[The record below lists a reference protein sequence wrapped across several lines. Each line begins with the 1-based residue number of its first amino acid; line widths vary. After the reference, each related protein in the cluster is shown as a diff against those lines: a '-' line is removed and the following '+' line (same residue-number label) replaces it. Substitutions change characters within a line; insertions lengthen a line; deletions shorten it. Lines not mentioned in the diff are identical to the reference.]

1 MDFISLDLKVED
13 LWEDHQLLLKKIKN
27 EQFLQELL
35 IKENFLYVI
44 GQQDQLI
51 KLVVKIKQL
60 LVIGIKK
67 EVIDQL

>member
-13 LWEDHQLLLKKIKN
+13 LWEDHQLVLKKIKN

-35 IKENFLYVI
+35 IRENFLYVI

>member
-13 LWEDHQLLLKKIKN
+13 QWEDHQLLLKKIKS

>member
-13 LWEDHQLLLKKIKN
+13 LWEDHQLVLKKIKN

>member
-13 LWEDHQLLLKKIKN
+13 QWEDHQLLLKKIKS

-60 LVIGIKK
+60 LEK
-67 EVIDQL
+67 QYL